1 MLVLSTV
8 VIYMSTGTYVAALIW
23 NRVQANQLVS
33 RAMDGLFSP
42 SYDGPHEMAVFED
55 AMRKQFS
62 MAVFGLE
69 INVSGHNR
77 FGQET
82 EYDPET
88 HP

>member
-8 VIYMSTGTYVAALIW
+8 AIYMSTGTYVAALIW

-55 AMRKQFS
+55 SMRKQFS